1 MKRLLLAATLLTA
14 SLAHAQVFI
23 DQNIIRQAAENMT
36 TGNIDLNNV
45 QMDGGLQQQAPAPTA
60 AEIAAE
66 IRAQEAHEHAR
77 REAAARDARRHR
89 VMNAI
94 ERAYNAEYRK

>member
-23 DQNIIRQAAENMT
+23 DQNLIRQAAENMA
-36 TGNIDLNNV
+36 TGNINLNNV
-45 QMDGGLQQQAPAPTA
+45 QMDGVQQQQAPAPTA

-66 IRAQEAHEHAR
+66 IRAQEAYEHTR

-94 ERAYNAEYRK
+94 ERAYSAEYRK

>member
-1 MKRLLLAATLLTA
+1 MKRLLLAATLLA
-14 SLAHAQVFI
+14 APLAQAQVFI
-23 DQNIIRQAAENMT
+23 DQNLIRQAAENMA
-36 TGNIDLNNV
+36 TGNISLNNV
-45 QMDGGLQQQAPAPTA
+45 ELGGGPQQQEPGPTA

-66 IRAQEAHEHAR
+66 IRAQEAHENVR

-94 ERAYNAEYRK
+94 ERAYDAEYRK